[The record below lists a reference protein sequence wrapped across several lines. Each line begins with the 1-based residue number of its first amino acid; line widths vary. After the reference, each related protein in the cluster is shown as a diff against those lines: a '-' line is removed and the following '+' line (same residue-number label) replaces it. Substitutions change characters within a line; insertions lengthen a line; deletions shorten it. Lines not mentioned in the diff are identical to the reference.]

1 MKKAGMLL
9 VGVIALISLEGCM
22 TDRGEQLT
30 KIRGSEQEM
39 SDQIM
44 QEIAE
49 ALDAG
54 DADALKDVFS
64 KPALKEAED
73 LNQQIADLMDFYQGK
88 MVSYEGDASSS
99 TSNHYGDKITE
110 FTGYYQLIT
119 TEETY
124 RVGYDHKPV
133 DDENPEEIGLRRLEL
148 VTEDVY
154 QEQVEDHGYY
164 DWEYYEN
171 SPGVYM
177 QGE

>member
-9 VGVIALISLEGCM
+9 AGVIVLLSLGGCM
-22 TDRGEQLT
+22 DRGEQLT

-64 KPALKEAED
+64 KTALKEARD
-73 LNQQIADLMDFYQGK
+73 LDRQIADLMDFYQGE
-88 MVSYEGDASSS
+88 MVSYEGDANSS
-99 TSNHYGDKITE
+99 TLNNYGDKTTE
-110 FTGYYQLIT
+110 FIGFYQLIT

-124 RVGYDHKPV
+124 QIRYDHKPV
-133 DDENPEEIGLRRLEL
+133 DDENPEEIGLRKIEI
-148 VTEDVY
+148 VTEKTY
-154 QEQVEDHGYY
+154 QEQGEDYHWRHNEDG
-164 DWEYYEN
+164 
-171 SPGVYM
+171 PGVYM
-177 QGE
+177 QE